1 MKKNN
6 KINGINTSSAQC
18 LLIFDGKFI
27 LDFHEQSRY
36 TSVESNR
43 DSDQEVDRGKRMK
56 EGRRAEGWKG
66 GGGGKGRK
74 QLKSSRREKRKS
86 YRKKNVEKSAEDRV
100 REKKTQGKGYNNQN
114 NKKRIHRIK

>member
-43 DSDQEVDRGKRMK
+43 DSDQEVERGKRMK
-56 EGRRAEGWKG
+56 EGR
-66 GGGGKGRK
+66 GKGRK

-114 NKKRIHRIK
+114 NKKINKPFST